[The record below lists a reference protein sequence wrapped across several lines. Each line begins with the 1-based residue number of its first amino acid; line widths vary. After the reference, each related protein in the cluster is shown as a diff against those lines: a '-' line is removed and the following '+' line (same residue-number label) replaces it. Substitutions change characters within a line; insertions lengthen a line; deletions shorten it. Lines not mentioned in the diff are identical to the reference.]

1 MKELVELI
9 LFSIEFMSSVIATLA
24 DIVIKIFN
32 PFSKAG
38 HAIEGWCEQQRKK
51 LMQPKD
57 KKEEPQT

>member
-9 LFSIEFMSSVIATLA
+9 LFAVEFVSSVIATMA

-32 PFSKAG
+32 PFSKGG
-38 HAIEGWCEQQRKK
+38 HAVEHWCEKQRKK
-51 LMQPKD
+51 LMQPK